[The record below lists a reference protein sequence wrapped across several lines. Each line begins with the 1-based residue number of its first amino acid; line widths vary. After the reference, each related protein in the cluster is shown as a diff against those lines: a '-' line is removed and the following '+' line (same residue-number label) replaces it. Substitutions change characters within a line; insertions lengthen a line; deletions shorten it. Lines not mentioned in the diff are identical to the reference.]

1 MRIPRW
7 REACTLLQLKP
18 SLAISVRR
26 RTLGPS
32 ARRTVAKS
40 LPLTARRSA
49 DTSPL
54 IHQLVY
60 MCLVSTAHSYS
71 IPHGLRTYMHS
82 RVSHAIKGTN
92 ASPDFP
98 SLVVSQLEHL
108 AADKGE
114 DDAARNAWFHTQG
127 LRVATTLTKEPRLI
141 ENLLEGSVGVAA
153 LIEYSQNHE
162 RRAWE
167 MFQAITGRHNRLRK
181 ATSADPVPAA
191 AAEVAADKTCA
202 KEGAAE
208 VWHDREDRMRYA
220 AAAAQMGARSWVR
233 LGIDWCAQ
241 QAKHHFIDGGAV
253 RRALR
258 AAKSRSY
265 AEHGRPP
272 TDEQLAAIVA
282 EVERMHPPQRKVKL
296 LDVGSCGSMFGGY
309 EHIDATALDL
319 QPNPDVP
326 TVLQCDFLELQV
338 SSEGTEPRIE
348 PEADSPAGYLR
359 SLPAASFDAVVL
371 SLVLSYLPLPS
382 QRADMIAKARS
393 LLRPVIKPHTPDAG
407 DGVDHS
413 QRNGLLM
420 IIETMSVDKKEQTW
434 KQQVYLQQWVEVI
447 ESLGFSFIKHTKMLR
462 SHALLFVTTP
472 QRTAPTDATLEL
484 RMRSHVLAAES
495 ASSANHSARESLPDA
510 DE

>member
-1 MRIPRW
+1 
-7 REACTLLQLKP
+7 
-18 SLAISVRR
+18 
-26 RTLGPS
+26 
-32 ARRTVAKS
+32 
-40 LPLTARRSA
+40 
-49 DTSPL
+49 
-54 IHQLVY
+54 
-60 MCLVSTAHSYS
+60 
-71 IPHGLRTYMHS
+71 MHS

-191 AAEVAADKTCA
+191 AAEVAADKTFA

-326 TVLQCDFLELQV
+326 TVLQCDFLELQARGGAEGEAAAAAVARRPGDRDACLV
-338 SSEGTEPRIE
+338 SFLLAVRGAP
-348 PEADSPAGYLR
+348 PA
-359 SLPAASFDAVVL
+359 SLH
-371 SLVLSYLPLPS
+371 
-382 QRADMIAKARS
+382 AKWQ
-393 LLRPVIKPHTPDAG
+393 K
-407 DGVDHS
+407 
-413 QRNGLLM
+413 
-420 IIETMSVDKKEQTW
+420 
-434 KQQVYLQQWVEVI
+434 
-447 ESLGFSFIKHTKMLR
+447 
-462 SHALLFVTTP
+462 
-472 QRTAPTDATLEL
+472 TA
-484 RMRSHVLAAES
+484 
-495 ASSANHSARESLPDA
+495 AREKAVRACAWGRSRCGEA
-510 DE
+510 R